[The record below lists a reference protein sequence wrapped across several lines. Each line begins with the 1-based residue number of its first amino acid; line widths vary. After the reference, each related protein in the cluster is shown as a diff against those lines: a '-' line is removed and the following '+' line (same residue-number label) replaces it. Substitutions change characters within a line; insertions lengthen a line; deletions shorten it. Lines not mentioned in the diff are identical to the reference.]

1 MKSKIL
7 LKILMPLFLLF
18 ASNVLIAQSITPS
31 GSITAFTATYGSAAT
46 EQTFTFTA
54 AGLTATSPVTI
65 TAPTNFQ
72 VSLTSGS
79 GFGSS
84 VVVNTDGSGDVTP
97 AVTIYVLMPSGIN
110 AGSVTGGNITLA
122 EGATNNTVAIPTSTV
137 NTKILTISGLTASN
151 KVYNATTAASLT
163 GTAALVGVETGDI
176 PNVTLGGS
184 ASASFASASVGTGIS
199 VTVSGYTLSGS
210 AAGNYSLTQP
220 AGLTADITAK
230 GLTISGLTAD
240 NKVYNATSSA
250 SLTGTAAL
258 VGVEAGDVANV
269 TLGGSASASFASAG
283 VGTGIAVT
291 VTGYSISGSAA
302 ANYTVAQPTGL
313 TADITAKGL
322 TISGL
327 TADNKVYNATTAATL
342 TGTAALVGVEAG
354 DVANVTLGGT
364 AVASFATATI
374 GAAKPVT
381 VTGYTISGTA
391 AGNYTVAQPTGL
403 TADITAKGLTISG
416 LAASNKVYNG
426 LTPATLT
433 GTAALVGVETADVA
447 DVTLGGTAVAS
458 FATATVGVAKP
469 VTVTGYTISGAAAG
483 NYTVAQP
490 TGLTADITP
499 AALTI
504 TADSVRKYHGEV
516 ITTPA
521 TGVTAFTATGLQN
534 GETIGSVTMNYGTG
548 AAALDPLGL
557 NLAAVTPSLATGG
570 TFTASNYTITY
581 AVNQLRVIPNINAF
595 LSNLVAS
602 TGALNTAFNKYDLD
616 YDTYVL
622 TAINSFTVTP
632 TVENQ
637 FATIQARIDTGNGPG
652 AYIPLT
658 SGVASSS
665 FAIREGDNIIEILV
679 TAEDGIT
686 QLNYRILYRRESTF
700 VSGGGGGGLESK
712 SLGDAI
718 AQRVLSNAIND
729 MNGAVDYN
737 KLPVV
742 ETAQGTIRST
752 STNSLFSL
760 QLSSIMPDLATRGYK
775 AYNSSPVDIVSFTN
789 AKEVY
794 AVDYVNTN
802 KETKAV
808 AFTTK
813 TLGELYD
820 HTKPICDRLK
830 GATLLDV
837 ESVKI
842 DGYNFINY
850 TIINDKGNRE
860 YATAFTVGAKA
871 GRNSFNLQSAFL
883 TTSYVNEDQ
892 MYNFQIWA
900 ASPSIVNE
908 MVKDVLA
915 KLKDVAEVNQ
925 AVVGT
930 TPASYIESGKREG
943 TNLNLVIKNASAATT
958 GFFKFED
965 RSTESST
972 GIVTRNVP
980 FTVKAN
986 GTSTVV
992 VPVGDKYESTVSMYL
1007 NGEVKDLVYMSD
1019 GTWAVDYNRNTT
1031 NVSAFNVTNDAKRTI
1046 SANEYPVLRNVEVKA
1061 NSADFVSLFKLLKA
1075 GGMEADLSN
1084 YNGIKFTAAGGYNL
1098 RVTMVKNG
1106 VAEWKNQYTTDIR
1119 LGSGQQEYYI
1129 PFSQFKSAG
1138 STKALDPTDVTTL
1151 VLTIEVGTGRNSPI
1165 ASTFSNISFT
1175 KEKPAINTAD
1185 QEEKTI
1191 QVFPNPVTDNVF
1203 TASFVSPVAG
1213 EFTMKI
1219 NDGTGRSIYSKQVNV
1234 VKGPNAV
1241 PVRLNNG
1248 VIGTHFLTL
1257 EGNNVKFAPTTVVIV
1272 K

>member
-7 LKILMPLFLLF
+7 LKILMPFFLLF

-31 GSITAFTATYGSAAT
+31 GSITAFTATYGSASS

-54 AGLTATSPVTI
+54 TGLTASSPVTI

-163 GTAALVGVETGDI
+163 GTAALVGVEAGDVA
-176 PNVTLGGS
+176 NVTLGGS
-184 ASASFASASVGTGIS
+184 ASASFASASVGTGIA
-199 VTVSGYTLSGS
+199 VTVTGYSISGLTADNKVYNATTAASLTGTAALVGVEAGDVANVTLGGSASASFASASIGTGIAVTVTGYSISGT

-240 NKVYNATSSA
+240 NKVYNATTAA

-291 VTGYSISGSAA
+291 VTGYSISGTAA
-302 ANYTVAQPTGL
+302 TNYTLAQPTGL

-364 AVASFATATI
+364 AAASFASAGVGTGIA
-374 GAAKPVT
+374 VT
-381 VTGYTISGTA
+381 VTGYSISGTA
-391 AGNYTVAQPTGL
+391 AANYTVAQPTGL

-416 LAASNKVYNG
+416 LTADNKVYDA
-426 LTPATLT
+426 TTAATLT
-433 GTAALVGVETADVA
+433 GTAALVGVEAGDVA
-447 DVTLGGTAVAS
+447 NVTLGGTAVAS

-469 VTVTGYTISGAAAG
+469 VTVTGYTISGSAAG

-490 TGLTADITP
+490 TGLTADITVAP
-499 AALTI
+499 LTI
-504 TADSVRKYHGEV
+504 TANAVQKYHGEV
-516 ITTPA
+516 LTTPA
-521 TGVTAFTATGLQN
+521 TGITAFTSTGLQN
-534 GETIGSVTMNYGTG
+534 SETIGSVTMTYGTG
-548 AAALDPLGL
+548 AAAPDPI
-557 NLAAVTPSLATGG
+557 AVNVGAVVPSAATGG
-570 TFTASNYTITY
+570 TFDPANYTITY
-581 AVNQLRVIPNINAF
+581 TANDLSVIPNINAF

-622 TAINSFTVTP
+622 TAVNSFTVTP

-637 FATIQARIDTGNGPG
+637 FATIQARIDNTGTGPG
-652 AYIPLT
+652 AYVPLT
-658 SGVASSS
+658 SGVASAP
-665 FAIREGDNIIEILV
+665 FTIREGDNIIEILV
-679 TAEDGIT
+679 TAEDGVT

-718 AQRVLSNAIND
+718 AQRILSNAIND

-760 QLSSIMPDLATRGYK
+760 QLSSIMPDLATRGDK

-850 TIINDKGNRE
+850 TILNEKGTRE

-871 GRNSFNLQSAFL
+871 GRNSFNLQSAL
-883 TTSYVNEDQ
+883 
-892 MYNFQIWA
+892 
-900 ASPSIVNE
+900 
-908 MVKDVLA
+908 
-915 KLKDVAEVNQ
+915 
-925 AVVGT
+925 
-930 TPASYIESGKREG
+930 
-943 TNLNLVIKNASAATT
+943 
-958 GFFKFED
+958 
-965 RSTESST
+965 
-972 GIVTRNVP
+972 
-980 FTVKAN
+980 
-986 GTSTVV
+986 
-992 VPVGDKYESTVSMYL
+992 
-1007 NGEVKDLVYMSD
+1007 
-1019 GTWAVDYNRNTT
+1019 
-1031 NVSAFNVTNDAKRTI
+1031 
-1046 SANEYPVLRNVEVKA
+1046 
-1061 NSADFVSLFKLLKA
+1061 
-1075 GGMEADLSN
+1075 
-1084 YNGIKFTAAGGYNL
+1084 
-1098 RVTMVKNG
+1098 
-1106 VAEWKNQYTTDIR
+1106 
-1119 LGSGQQEYYI
+1119 
-1129 PFSQFKSAG
+1129 
-1138 STKALDPTDVTTL
+1138 
-1151 VLTIEVGTGRNSPI
+1151 
-1165 ASTFSNISFT
+1165 
-1175 KEKPAINTAD
+1175 
-1185 QEEKTI
+1185 
-1191 QVFPNPVTDNVF
+1191 
-1203 TASFVSPVAG
+1203 
-1213 EFTMKI
+1213 
-1219 NDGTGRSIYSKQVNV
+1219 
-1234 VKGPNAV
+1234 
-1241 PVRLNNG
+1241 
-1248 VIGTHFLTL
+1248 
-1257 EGNNVKFAPTTVVIV
+1257 
-1272 K
+1272 